1 MCYQDLHPVGAAC
14 QICDTES
21 TTKQLVF
28 WTFESSP
35 SRPHNLRD
43 ACRSVQFRCR
53 RVIHFL
59 YRGTNLLVMAEA
71 SSNSPD
77 SRHLSAILGR
87 RSVRV
92 QIGNRFL
99 TTILQGVHETHE
111 ADHRIV
117 FGIFA

>member
-1 MCYQDLHPVGAAC
+1 M
-14 QICDTES
+14 
-21 TTKQLVF
+21 
-28 WTFESSP
+28 
-35 SRPHNLRD
+35 
-43 ACRSVQFRCR
+43 QFRGR

-71 SSNSPD
+71 SPNISD
-77 SRHLSAILGR
+77 SHHLSAILGR

-111 ADHRIV
+111 AEHRFV
-117 FGIFA
+117 FLIFVCFY